1 MHVIVD
7 CIGLPFS
14 IFFFA
19 FSLSFLLPLFLFPY
33 PHFILQRIISN
44 YHSLF
49 IKQIGS
55 KGKWQESGKAKVLK
69 ILCGFLLDIHLFFGQ
84 SLHSFRAARDSRR
97 LLLVSSSP
105 SIPQAH
111 SLRLASS
118 RTFVTITWIL
128 FSKGECWTMEPSTH
142 LASTQLLN

>member
-14 IFFFA
+14 IFFLPSHFPFSSLFFYFPTLTLFCRGLFQTVTA
-19 FSLSFLLPLFLFPY
+19 FSLNKLEARVSDKRVEKQKSWRYFVGSFLTS
-33 PHFILQRIISN
+33 IS
-44 YHSLF
+44 
-49 IKQIGS
+49 
-55 KGKWQESGKAKVLK
+55 
-69 ILCGFLLDIHLFFGQ
+69 GQ

-111 SLRLASS
+111 SLHLASS
-118 RTFVTITWIL
+118 RTFVTVTWIL

-142 LASTQLLN
+142 LASTQPLN